1 MSPSSSAPSSAPSSV
16 VLFRA
21 LDQTGA
27 VIARIRPEQAALP
40 TPCRSWDVRSLV
52 NHVVDEVRRF
62 AEIAGT
68 GRRGPSEGWV
78 IGADPVGDDWAGA
91 YRVAADSLRAAWQ
104 QPGALNRVHRLPGG
118 ELPATWAL
126 GQQLTELVIHAWD
139 IATATGQST
148 DLDPELGRITLD
160 WGQANLVAD
169 FRGDE
174 ADGYHVGPEIPASAD
189 APLYDR
195 IAAFGGRDPLVR

>member
-1 MSPSSSAPSSAPSSV
+1 MP
-16 VLFRA
+16 

-27 VIARIRPEQAALP
+27 VVALIRPEQAALP
-40 TPCRSWDVRSLV
+40 TPCRSWDVRDLV

-78 IGADPVGDDWAGA
+78 IGADPIGDDWASAYRAGA
-91 YRVAADSLRAAWQ
+91 YWAAADSLRAAWQ
-104 QPGALNRVHRLPGG
+104 QPGALDRVHRPPGG

-139 IATATGQST
+139 IAKATGQST
-148 DLDPELGRITLD
+148 DLDPELSRLALE

-169 FRGDE
+169 LRGDE
-174 ADGYHVGPEIPASAD
+174 ADGYHVGPEIPVSAGT
-189 APLYDR
+189 PLYDR